1 MSVAVLLPVEVGA
14 NLTLRE
20 YEDERETLNEVE
32 RGLNMLAFAP
42 VTTTLL
48 TARVAVPLFE
58 TVIVFVLELPLLTL
72 PKPTEEVV
80 YMSGTLVDCCRLNV
94 AVQDLLAFMDTTPSE
109 QSELPLHP
117 ANADPLAAEA
127 VRVT

>member
-1 MSVAVLLPVEVGA
+1 MSVAVLLPVEVGE

-72 PKPTEEVV
+72 PKLTEEVV
-80 YMSGTLVDCCRLNV
+80 YMSAPVFDC
-94 AVQDLLAFMDTTPSE
+94 
-109 QSELPLHP
+109 
-117 ANADPLAAEA
+117 
-127 VRVT
+127 